1 VTVPRL
7 LPCVLL
13 LATSIALSGCIGGG
27 ESTPQLCLPG
37 AGAYPIFPDPMTQPP
52 AGATGVSTT
61 IGSITVP
68 PMDNVLGATLQIG
81 PANGGLLQAGE
92 FVMSG
97 PVSLTATIPK
107 LQPNT
112 VYRTLA
118 VGVPCGP
125 DFDFGQFTTG
135 AT

>member
-1 VTVPRL
+1 ML
-7 LPCVLL
+7 VLAASL
-13 LATSIALSGCIGGG
+13 ALSGCIGGG

-37 AGAYPIFPDPMTQPP
+37 AGSYPVFPDPMTQPA
-52 AGATGVSTT
+52 AGATNVPTT

-68 PMDNVLGATLQIG
+68 QMDNVLGATLQIG
-81 PANGGLLQAGE
+81 PANGNLLMAGE

-112 VYRTLA
+112 VYHTLA
-118 VGVPCGP
+118 VGVQCGP

>member
-1 VTVPRL
+1 ML
-7 LPCVLL
+7 VL
-13 LATSIALSGCIGGG
+13 AASIALCGCIGGG

-37 AGAYPIFPDPMTQPP
+37 AGSYPVLPDPMTQPA
-52 AGATGVSTT
+52 AGATNVPTT

-68 PMDNVLGATLQIG
+68 QMDNVLGATLQIG
-81 PANGGLLQAGE
+81 PTNGNLQPAGE

-112 VYRTLA
+112 VYHTLA